1 MSRAGFVLRRLAWT
15 VAVTLV
21 VVTATFLLVAGPA
34 DPNAAAAGFG
44 VATGGGSAEEVR
56 QAIEQYRAAR
66 GLDRPFVERYVAFVT
81 DLATLRLG
89 SSFTYGDPVVE
100 VVGERSV
107 VTAVYL
113 LPAVL
118 LSTVGGVAVGLWT
131 SVRRGGR
138 LDTATAYLSYAAVG
152 LPAFWVGLVLVG
164 LFGEPLGFTGGLQA
178 GFSVGV
184 DGELEL
190 ADDLLDRRNL
200 TYMLFPTAAMTLT
213 LFAAQVRYVRSETRE
228 YLQAS
233 FVRRL
238 RAAGASRRVVARNV
252 LANAA
257 LPLVSVLF
265 TELLGS
271 LLVAVFVVEVAL
283 SVPGLGELALTA
295 VRTRDVPVVV
305 AAMLL
310 PVVVG
315 VVGNFLQD
323 LAYAA
328 LDPRVEAE

>member
-1 MSRAGFVLRRLAWT
+1 
-15 VAVTLV
+15 
-21 VVTATFLLVAGPA
+21 
-34 DPNAAAAGFG
+34 
-44 VATGGGSAEEVR
+44 
-56 QAIEQYRAAR
+56 
-66 GLDRPFVERYVAFVT
+66 
-81 DLATLRLG
+81 
-89 SSFTYGDPVVE
+89 
-100 VVGERSV
+100 
-107 VTAVYL
+107 
-113 LPAVL
+113 
-118 LSTVGGVAVGLWT
+118 
-131 SVRRGGR
+131 
-138 LDTATAYLSYAAVG
+138 
-152 LPAFWVGLVLVG
+152 
-164 LFGEPLGFTGGLQA
+164 
-178 GFSVGV
+178 
-184 DGELEL
+184 
-190 ADDLLDRRNL
+190 
-200 TYMLFPTAAMTLT
+200 MTLT
-213 LFAAQVRYVRSETRE
+213 LFATRVRYVRSETRK
-228 YLQAS
+228 YFQAS

-328 LDPRVEAE
+328 LDLRVEAE